1 MDYNL
6 EENAM
11 DFEQCLEQLE
21 RLCGRLEDDDAA
33 TIEEFIEA
41 YHDVDS
47 LDELDEYSDLLLGIA
62 DNLDEDDQE
71 IIYQIIRFIQE

>member
-1 MDYNL
+1 
-6 EENAM
+6 M
-11 DFEQCLEQLE
+11 DFDQCLEQLE

-41 YHDVDS
+41 YHDADN
-47 LDELDEYSDLLLGIA
+47 LDELDEYTDLLLGVA
-62 DNLDEDDQE
+62 DNLNEDDQE